1 MKASSRR
8 LQDVLRRLSKHFQDV
23 LQRFLQDIFKTYHQ
37 VQLFLL
43 KRPLN
48 VFEMYST
55 RFWDVLRRRL
65 STERSAYATILR
77 NLQSRSKISNSEF
90 LGYTETFKT
99 VFLKHSMK
107 SLLPQTK
114 MLMLK
119 SGIRKNDAVS
129 VNIELI
135 LNKSSSKNVFLRL

>member
-1 MKASSRR
+1 
-8 LQDVLRRLSKHFQDV
+8 
-23 LQRFLQDIFKTYHQ
+23 
-37 VQLFLL
+37 
-43 KRPLN
+43 
-48 VFEMYST
+48 
-55 RFWDVLRRRL
+55 
-65 STERSAYATILR
+65 
-77 NLQSRSKISNSEF
+77 
-90 LGYTETFKT
+90 
-99 VFLKHSMK
+99 MK